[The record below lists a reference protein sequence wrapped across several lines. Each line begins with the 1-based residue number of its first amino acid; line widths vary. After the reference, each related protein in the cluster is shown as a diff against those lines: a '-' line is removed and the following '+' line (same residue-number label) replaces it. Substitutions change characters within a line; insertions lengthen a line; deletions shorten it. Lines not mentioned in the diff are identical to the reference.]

1 MRPSSPL
8 SALAPVIPRASLRW
22 PVLLALLVGIAAESR
37 PGAAATLTSVA
48 PEAPAPS
55 PPPGALRSAEEERA
69 HLLSRSFPAGF
80 HLEPIEL
87 VGTERD
93 APAVKSD
100 TGFTSHAFIVQLER
114 SRAAV
119 RIAPNLLPGWRPI
132 SVTPPTTTPRLPD
145 SAEGC
150 MRRATALLAEQ
161 KRAEAIPLLLR
172 AQSLKPR
179 DFPLALKIG
188 ALLQTPETV
197 DEAQSFAQKLV
208 ERFPK
213 KADAWWLLGFSDQ
226 QAGRNEEALA
236 SLKRGRQLDPK
247 SAAIWFAEG
256 EACGSLQRWEEAAVK
271 FLQAVRLEP
280 KNERYWRGLTD
291 CYRTS
296 RDLLAGEMKLKQFVE
311 EFPKSAP
318 AWYSLGCLQVAG
330 GLRQI
335 GLNSWRH
342 AVELQP
348 NYADAWSQLGVL
360 QLQEG
365 DRRSARESFERALQA
380 QPHHAE
386 AANNRGWLLLGEG
399 KLGPAITDFQTA
411 IKSDPNYTRA
421 MVNLIRAFLQ
431 NGDLVRANEVC
442 DRLANLDA
450 KAGATMRA
458 EIAR

>member
-8 SALAPVIPRASLRW
+8 SAIAQVIPRASLRW
-22 PVLLALLVGIAAESR
+22 PVLLALLVGIGSGSR
-37 PGAAATLTSVA
+37 PGGAATLPSPA
-48 PEAPAPS
+48 PEAPALSTHPV
-55 PPPGALRSAEEERA
+55 ALRSAHEELAR
-69 HLLSRSFPAGF
+69 LLSRSFPTGF
-80 HLEPIEL
+80 QLEPIEL
-87 VGTERD
+87 AGTERE
-93 APAVKSD
+93 AQAVNSD
-100 TGFTSHAFIVQLER
+100 NGFTSHAFIVQLER

-119 RIAPNLLPGWRPI
+119 RVAPDLLPGWRPI
-132 SVTPPTTTPRLPD
+132 SVTPPTTTPRLLD

-179 DFPLALKIG
+179 DFPLAVKIG
-188 ALLQTPETV
+188 ALLQTPESLE
-197 DEAQSFAQKLV
+197 EAQSFAQKLV
-208 ERFPK
+208 GRFPK
-213 KADAWWLLGFSDQ
+213 KADAWWLLGVSYQ
-226 QAGRNEEALA
+226 QAGRNEEALDC
-236 SLKRGRQLDPK
+236 LKKGRQLDPK

-256 EACGSLQRWEEAAVK
+256 EVCGALQRWEEAAVK

-296 RDLLAGEMKLKQFVE
+296 RDLLSGEMKLKQFVE

-365 DRRSARESFERALQA
+365 DRPSARESFERALKA

-399 KLGPAITDFQTA
+399 RLAPAIDDFQTA
-411 IKSDPNYTRA
+411 IMSDPNYTRA
-421 MVNLIRAFLQ
+421 MVNLIRAFVQ
-431 NGDLVRANEVC
+431 SGDLVRANEVC
-442 DRLANLDA
+442 DRLAHLDA

>member
-1 MRPSSPL
+1 M
-8 SALAPVIPRASLRW
+8 
-22 PVLLALLVGIAAESR
+22 LLALLLGIGSGSR
-37 PGAAATLTSVA
+37 PGTAATLPSVA
-48 PEAPAPS
+48 PEAPAPRTH
-55 PPPGALRSAEEERA
+55 PVALRSAPEELA
-69 HLLSRSFPAGF
+69 QLLSRSFPTGF
-80 HLEPIEL
+80 HLEPIEIA
-87 VGTERD
+87 GPERK
-93 APAVKSD
+93 AQAVNSD

-119 RIAPNLLPGWRPI
+119 RIAPDLLPGWKPI
-132 SVTPPTTTPRLPD
+132 SVSPPPPPRLPD
-145 SAEGC
+145 SAAGC

-188 ALLQTPETV
+188 ALLQTPESL

-208 ERFPK
+208 GRFPK
-213 KADAWWLLGFSDQ
+213 KADAWWLLGVSYQ
-226 QAGRNEEALA
+226 QAGRNEEALDC
-236 SLKRGRQLDPK
+236 LKKGRQLDPK
-247 SAAIWFAEG
+247 SAVIWFAEG
-256 EACGSLQRWEEAAVK
+256 EVCGALRRWEAAALT
-271 FLQAVRLEP
+271 FHQAVRLEP
-280 KNERYWRGLTD
+280 ENERYWRGLTD

-311 EFPKSAP
+311 AYPKSAP

-348 NYADAWSQLGVL
+348 NYADAWSQLGVW

-365 DRRSARESFERALQA
+365 DRASARESFERALQA

-399 KLGPAITDFQTA
+399 SLAPAIEDFQTA
-411 IKSDPNYTRA
+411 LKSDPNYTRA
-421 MVNLIRAFLQ
+421 MVNLIRAFVQ
-431 NGDLVRANEVC
+431 SGDLVRANAVC
-442 DRLANLDA
+442 DRLAHLDA
-450 KAGATMRA
+450 KAGATLRA